1 MPLKEE
7 FRSQGNFLFKHR
19 SYLPLIIVAVGLAV
33 YIYTLNATNTTL
45 EQFNDYKIEL
55 IFLLVAFVG
64 QFIRAYSVGF
74 AAKNTSGRNTSV
86 GQVADSLN
94 STGIYSTV
102 RHPLYL
108 GNFFMWLGIA
118 LFTANFWFI
127 IAFVFMYWLYYER
140 IMYAEEEFLRDKY
153 GSTYTEWA
161 EITPAIIPSFKN
173 WEKPEGE
180 FSLWKVVKQ
189 EKSGILN
196 IFLTIFLF
204 KIIAGYTLYDDFTI
218 GQNVWTWALVGAV
231 IYYTIV
237 KIVQK
242 SGKNS

>member
-7 FRSQGNFLFKHR
+7 FRIQGNFLFKNR

-33 YIYTLNATNTTL
+33 YIYTLNSKGTTL
-45 EQFNDYKIEL
+45 EQFNNYSIEL
-55 IFLLVAFVG
+55 IFLLVAFIG

-94 STGIYSTV
+94 STGVYSII

-127 IAFVFMYWLYYER
+127 IAFLFMYWLYYER
-140 IMYAEEEFLRDKY
+140 IMYAEEEFLREKY
-153 GSTYTEWA
+153 GNTYVVWA
-161 EITPAIIPSFKN
+161 EKTPAIIPSLKK
-173 WEKPEGE
+173 WIKPDGT
-180 FSLWKVVKQ
+180 FSLWKVIKQ

-204 KIIAGYTLYDDFTI
+204 KVIAGYALFDEFSID
-218 GQNVWTWALVGAV
+218 QNMWTWALIGAV
-231 IYYTIV
+231 IYYSIV

-242 SGKNS
+242 SGKLS

>member
-7 FRSQGNFLFKHR
+7 FRTQGNFLFKYR
-19 SYLPLIIVAVGLAV
+19 SYLPLIIVAVGLVV
-33 YIYTLNATNTTL
+33 YIYTLDATNTTL

-55 IFLLVAFVG
+55 IFLFVAFIG

-94 STGIYSTV
+94 STGIYSIV

-127 IAFVFMYWLYYER
+127 IAFLFMYWLYYER
-140 IMYAEEEFLRDKY
+140 IMYAEEEFLREKY
-153 GSTYTEWA
+153 GSAYVEWA
-161 EITPAIIPSFKN
+161 ERTPAIIPCFKK
-173 WEKPEGE
+173 WVKPDGK
-180 FSLWKVVKQ
+180 FSLWKVIKQ

-204 KIIAGYTLYDDFTI
+204 KVIAGYVLYENFSI
-218 GQNVWTWALVGAV
+218 SQSVWTWALVGAV

-242 SGKNS
+242 SGKFS

>member
-7 FRSQGNFLFKHR
+7 FRTQGNFLFKNR

-33 YIYTLNATNTTL
+33 YIYTLSSTGTTL
-45 EQFNDYKIEL
+45 EQFNDYNIEL

-94 STGIYSTV
+94 STGIYSIV

-127 IAFVFMYWLYYER
+127 IAFLFMYWLYYER
-140 IMYAEEEFLRDKY
+140 IMYAEEEFLREKY
-153 GSTYTEWA
+153 GNTYVVWA
-161 EITPAIIPSFKN
+161 EKTPAIIPSLKK
-173 WEKPEGE
+173 WIKPDGT
-180 FSLWKVVKQ
+180 FSLWKVIKQ

-204 KIIAGYTLYDDFTI
+204 KVIAGYVLFDEFSI
-218 GQNVWTWALVGAV
+218 GQNMWTWALIGAV
-231 IYYTIV
+231 IYYSIV

-242 SGKNS
+242 SGKLS